1 MARKRKKRFFNF
13 DSFQE
18 KALYYLGSV
27 IRNVF
32 SFVSR
37 TALYCFIT
45 FVILLLTKKANL
57 NDLAWGL
64 INTYYIEDYFCA
76 LLYCSGGILLFT
88 LILYAI
94 AILLFGKSDE
104 NRHFLRE
111 TLCFLIKNL
120 LFPLLLIKSFFE
132 ETSIP
137 KKFGSFLSLLIF
149 IATIVVLVYGCTH
162 WI

>member
-1 MARKRKKRFFNF
+1 MARKRKKRFSNY
-13 DSFQE
+13 DSFR
-18 KALYYLGSV
+18 KKVLNSLVSV
-27 IRNVF
+27 INIIF
-32 SFVSR
+32 SFISR
-37 TALYCFIT
+37 TILYCFIA

-94 AILLFGKSDE
+94 AILLFGKSDK

-132 ETSIP
+132 KTSIP